1 MADATNYNVT
11 ATIDEA
17 RISGKQWVVL
27 LVSLFTAL
35 FDGYDTQGIAYVAP
49 VMARDLHFSP
59 ALLGPIFSSG
69 LAGLT
74 VGAVVFGMLADKIG
88 RKQAIIWPMA
98 IFGVFSL
105 ATPLGWDVKSLVIL
119 RFIAG
124 FGLGGT
130 LPNVTAYVLEYAPR
144 RRRALLVNSTS
155 AFFATG
161 SIISGSLAN
170 ILIPTWGWQWTFYIG
185 GIVPLLSIVAVAIY
199 LPESVRYLLL
209 NNKSMDRVVEIMRR
223 IVPERNFAPG
233 TQFTLEP
240 QVQGIT
246 VKALF
251 TDGRAYPTAMLWTA
265 FVANLFILTYL
276 IFWLPSLLRQVGQPL
291 NVAIMIT
298 IFYAIGGV
306 CGGLTM
312 GWLADK
318 LGSLPKVLATAYG
331 CAAITITVAAFSLTN
346 TPVLI
351 AAMFLT
357 GCCVNGGQ
365 GSLNTIS
372 AIFYPTAIRATGIG
386 WALGVGRI
394 GAVIGPAVGG
404 ILVGAAFAPT
414 NVMLA
419 NVIPAVIG
427 VVAIVM
433 FNLRHALQ
441 GDAAVA
447 GSVSRVAS

>member
-1 MADATNYNVT
+1 MAEATSYNVT
-11 ATIDEA
+11 ATIDHA

-74 VGAVVFGMLADKIG
+74 LGAFVFGMLADKIG

-98 IFGVFSL
+98 IFGIFSL
-105 ATPLGWDVKSLVIL
+105 ATPWGWDVQSLVIL

-130 LPNVTAYVLEYAPR
+130 LPNVTAYVLEYSPR
-144 RRRALLVNSTS
+144 RRRALLVNSTA
-155 AFFATG
+155 AFFAIG

-170 ILIPTWGWQWTFYIG
+170 ILIPTLGWQWTFYIG
-185 GIVPLLSIVAVAIY
+185 GVVPLLSIVAVAIY

-209 NNKSMDRVVEIMRR
+209 NQKSMDRVVEIMRR
-223 IVPERNFAPG
+223 VVPERNFPAG

-240 QVQGIT
+240 QIEGIT

-251 TDGRAYPTAMLWTA
+251 TDGRAYPTTMLWVA
-265 FVANLFILTYL
+265 FVANLFILTFL
-276 IFWLPSLLRQVGQPL
+276 VFWLPTLLREVGQPIS
-291 NVAIMIT
+291 VAISVT
-298 IFYAIGGV
+298 IIYAIGGV
-306 CGGLTM
+306 VGGLTM
-312 GWLADK
+312 GWLGDK

-331 CAAITITVAAFSLTN
+331 CAAITITVAAISLTN
-346 TPVLI
+346 TPVLAI
-351 AAMFLT
+351 AMFLT
-357 GCCVNGGQ
+357 GCCINGGQ

-372 AIFYPTAIRATGIG
+372 AMFYPTAIRATGIG

-414 NVMLA
+414 NVVLT
-419 NVIPAVIG
+419 NVLPAIIG
-427 VVAIVM
+427 VIAIVL
-433 FNLRHALQ
+433 FHLRQAAQ
-441 GDAAVA
+441 GDDALAAT
-447 GSVSRVAS
+447 VSRAAS

>member
-1 MADATNYNVT
+1 MAEATSYNVT
-11 ATIDEA
+11 ATIDQA

-27 LVSLFTAL
+27 LASLFTAL

-69 LAGLT
+69 LLGLT
-74 VGAVVFGMLADKIG
+74 LGAVFFGMLADKIG
-88 RKQAIIWPMA
+88 RKRAIIWPIA

-105 ATPLGWDVKSLVIL
+105 ATPLGWDVRSLVVL
-119 RFIAG
+119 RLIAG

-144 RRRALLVNSTS
+144 RRRALLVNSTA
-155 AFFATG
+155 AFFAAG

-170 ILIPTWGWQWTFYIG
+170 LLIPTLGWRWTFYIG
-185 GIVPLLSIVAVAIY
+185 GIVPLLSIVVVAIY

-209 NNKSMDRVVEIMRR
+209 TKQSMDRVVAIMRR
-223 IVPERNFAPG
+223 IVPERNFPAG

-240 QVQGIT
+240 QIQGT

-251 TDGRAYPTAMLWTA
+251 TDGRAYPTTMLWIA
-265 FVANLFILTYL
+265 FIANLFILTYL
-276 IFWLPSLLRQVGQPL
+276 VFWLPSLLRQVGQPL
-291 NVAIMIT
+291 NVAIMVT
-298 IFYAIGGV
+298 IFYAVGGV

-331 CAAITITVAAFSLTN
+331 LAAITITVAGFSLTD
-346 TPVLI
+346 TPVL
-351 AAMFLT
+351 AVAMFLT
-357 GCCVNGGQ
+357 GCCINGGQ

-372 AIFYPTAIRATGIG
+372 AMFYPTAIRATGIG

-404 ILVGAAFAPT
+404 ILVGAGWQPSNA
-414 NVMLA
+414 VLA

-427 VVAIVM
+427 VAAIIL
-433 FNLRHALQ
+433 FHLRHAAP
-441 GDAAVA
+441 GEAVA
-447 GSVSRVAS
+447 APRVSGAA

>member
-1 MADATNYNVT
+1 MADATSYNVT
-11 ATIDEA
+11 ATIDQA
-17 RISGKQWVVL
+17 KISGRQWVVL

-74 VGAVVFGMLADKIG
+74 LGAVVFGMLADKIG
-88 RKQAIIWPMA
+88 RKHAIIWPMVV
-98 IFGVFSL
+98 FGVFSL
-105 ATPLGWDVKSLVIL
+105 LTPLGWDVTSLVVL
-119 RFIAG
+119 RFLAG

-130 LPNVTAYVLEYAPR
+130 LPNVTAYVMEYAPR

-161 SIISGSLAN
+161 SIVSGTLAN

-185 GIVPLLSIVAVAIY
+185 GIVPLLSVVVVALA

-209 NNKSMDRVVEIMRR
+209 AHQSMARVAEIMRR
-223 IVPERNFAPG
+223 IVPERNFPEGA
-233 TQFTLEP
+233 QFTLEP
-240 QVQGIT
+240 QIQGIT

-251 TDGRAYPTAMLWTA
+251 TDGRAYPTTMLWVA
-265 FVANLFILTYL
+265 FVANLFILTFL
-276 IFWLPSLLRQVGQPL
+276 IFWLPTLLRQVGQPIS
-291 NVAIMIT
+291 VAISIT

-312 GWLADK
+312 GWLADR
-318 LGSLPKVLATAYG
+318 LGSLPKVLGTAYG
-331 CAAITITVAAFSLTN
+331 LAAITITVAAFSLTN
-346 TPVLI
+346 TPVLM

-372 AIFYPTAIRATGIG
+372 AMFYPTAIRATGIG

-414 NVMLA
+414 NVVLT

-427 VVAIVM
+427 VVAIVL
-433 FNLRHALQ
+433 FHLRHNTQ
-441 GDAAVA
+441 SDTAVA
-447 GSVSRVAS
+447 PAVSRAAS